1 MHGNAHEQLPVSAGS
16 ARTSRVTVPEP
27 GLRACVYRFLRYGA
41 VEKRKAMFWKTALR
55 KWASSKAEGNKEG
68 ALPDGFL
75 RMGSYQ
81 PDDLFIIGFPK
92 SGHTWT
98 QNLIAEALYGFSA
111 ETTPFQLIQD
121 LAPDIHYRKYYKR
134 YRSPMFFKAHALP
147 APEFKRVIYLLRDG
161 RDAMV
166 SYLHFLEAIERRRI
180 DFLHLV
186 QNGEGVFPC
195 KWHEH
200 IAQWLANPFQ
210 ASMLIVRYEDLIRD
224 TVQQLERIL
233 SFAGIERSP
242 AQLRAAVCRSSFSSM
257 QQREKEQGLG
267 TPQWPKDRLFVRRGK
282 VGSFRDE
289 MPEPV
294 QQAFLREAGPAMN
307 RLGYSLA

>member
-1 MHGNAHEQLPVSAGS
+1 
-16 ARTSRVTVPEP
+16 
-27 GLRACVYRFLRYGA
+27 
-41 VEKRKAMFWKTALR
+41 MFWKSALR
-55 KWASSKAEGNKEG
+55 KWVSSEAEGNKEG

-75 RMGSYQ
+75 PMGSYQ

-242 AQLRAAVCRSSFSSM
+242 AQFEGSRLQKLLQQHAAAR
-257 QQREKEQGLG
+257 KGAG
-267 TPQWPKDRLFVRRGK
+267 
-282 VGSFRDE
+282 VGNPPMAKR
-289 MPEPV
+289 
-294 QQAFLREAGPAMN
+294 
-307 RLGYSLA
+307 